1 MLRTLRTLVVV
12 VIVIALLP
20 HGLRAESVPFTD
32 ARWRI
37 QGEEHEITEFRGQT
51 ALYLENGMAVLD
63 EVELLNGTIEFDIA
77 FTADRGFSGARW
89 RIAGPG
95 EAEEFYLRPHQS
107 GNPDANQYTPVFNGS
122 TAWQLYHGPRY
133 SSPIEYDF
141 EGWNH
146 VEIVIRDGVADVYVN
161 SDEPVLHVDE
171 LKRKPQAG
179 GLGLVSN
186 LAPAWFSG
194 FSYEIE
200 DEPEIKGSPAPPRLD
215 PPNKVRS
222 WEVSSAFPESL
233 LEGKVALEDVGLEE
247 LGWREAEAESTGI
260 INLARWSGVS
270 DEADSVLAKLHL
282 QAEEPVSH
290 PIRLGFSDRVKVF
303 LNGRLLFSGNNGYR
317 SRDYRYLGT
326 IGLFDTVYLPLQKGD
341 NELVLAVSESFG
353 GWGLIADIA
362 EVGGIR
368 LTSSLAAPA
377 LRKQ

>member
-1 MLRTLRTLVVV
+1 MRTLVL
-12 VIVIALLP
+12 IAIALLP
-20 HGLRAESVPFTD
+20 HVLGANSVPFTD

-37 QGEEHEITEFRGQT
+37 QGEEHEITEFRGRT

-63 EVELLNGTIEFDIA
+63 EIEFLNGTIEFDIA
-77 FTADRGFSGARW
+77 FTGDRGFSGARW
-89 RIAGPG
+89 RIAGAG

-133 SSPIEYDF
+133 SSSTEYDF
-141 EGWNH
+141 EGWNR
-146 VEIVIRDGVADVYVN
+146 VKIVIRAGVADVYIN
-161 SDEPVLHVDE
+161 SEEPVLHVDE
-171 LKRKPQAG
+171 LKRVPRTG

-186 LAPAWFSG
+186 LAPSWFSG
-194 FSYEIE
+194 FRYEIE
-200 DEPEIKGSPAPPRLD
+200 DEPEIKGSPASPRLD

-222 WEVSSAFPESL
+222 WEVSSVFSESL
-233 LEGKVALEDVGLEE
+233 LEGKVTLEDAGLEK

-282 QAEEPVSH
+282 QAEVPISH
-290 PIRLGFSDRVKVF
+290 PIRIGFSDRVKVF
-303 LNGRLLFSGNNGYR
+303 LNGRLLFSGDDGYR

-326 IGLFDTVYLPLQKGD
+326 IGLFDTIYLPLQKGD
-341 NELVLAVSESFG
+341 NELVFAVSESFG

-362 EVGGIR
+362 ETGGVK
-368 LTSSLAAPA
+368 LTASPVDAA
-377 LRKQ
+377 RTDSN